1 MLESFKKVIGRDNG
15 SSDKKGKSPES
26 KVTGMTSFGGL
37 NKNQIEKQIA
47 SGSTGASLSTPKLGE
62 DAKSSLNEYAS
73 KDKSPAITVAS
84 NASFAE
90 VIATIFSEGEVN
102 DATEKLKEYI
112 NQNKGAVDKRFWYML
127 MDAHQ
132 VSNNRPAFEKVALA
146 FANLFGASPPSWQS
160 DEDEDDDKK
169 GMMAGKNIM
178 ILEAQLKADQGDKFK
193 EFLKAA
199 KEEKFCRINV
209 SQCKFE
215 QSELPALLQLHKL
228 FVDLRKAKV
237 MSVLMGDNT
246 IINFCKNYINPPENA
261 KLREDFLLQESF
273 FWLIYLEI
281 LQWKGKAEEFENL
294 AFEYAVKFEI
304 SPPGWDSNGVM
315 LFEKANDDV
324 DTENQ
329 KPLLDKV
336 LTYSNIQ
343 SLLDII
349 QNDFKDSTK
358 SEIELAHVERID
370 FASAGSIT
378 HFIMELW
385 SQPEHA
391 DKQVIFKHPNEMI
404 LTLLEMVGVTEF
416 VTITP
421 KIR

>member
-1 MLESFKKVIGRDNG
+1 MLESFKKAIGRDNAN
-15 SSDKKGKSPES
+15 SDKKPKATPDN
-26 KVTGMTSFGGL
+26 KMPGMTSFGGL

-47 SGSTGASLSTPKLGE
+47 SGSNGASLSTPKLGE
-62 DAKSSLNEYAS
+62 DAKNSLNEYAS
-73 KDKSPAITVAS
+73 KDKAPAITVAS

-90 VIATIFSEGEVN
+90 VVATIFSEGEVS

-132 VSNNRPAFEKVALA
+132 VSNNRAAFEKVALA

-160 DEDEDDDKK
+160 DEEEDDKK
-169 GMMAGKNIM
+169 GMMAGKNII
-178 ILEAQLKADQGDKFK
+178 ILEAQLKSEQTDKFK

-215 QSELPALLQLHKL
+215 QSELGALLALHKL

-237 MSVLMGDNT
+237 MAVLMGDNNL
-246 IINFCKNYINPPENA
+246 INFCKNYINQPENV
-261 KLREDFLLQESF
+261 KLRDDFLNNESF
-273 FWLIYLEI
+273 FWLLYLEL

-304 SPPGWDSNGVM
+304 SPPGWDATGIMV
-315 LFEKANDDV
+315 FEKAQEEP
-324 DTENQ
+324 ENEDNR
-329 KPLLDKV
+329 PLLDKV

-349 QNDFKDSTK
+349 QTDFNESSK

-385 SQPEHA
+385 SQPEH
-391 DKQVIFKHPNEMI
+391 
-404 LTLLEMVGVTEF
+404 
-416 VTITP
+416 
-421 KIR
+421 